1 MRGHQPHL
9 HCGEVLGCLGSA
21 AIGSP
26 PAEVWRLFD
35 GTGNNLVATATANG
49 GLFEGSY
56 MDIQTHA
63 QLLRI
68 Y

>member
-1 MRGHQPHL
+1 
-9 HCGEVLGCLGSA
+9 V
-21 AIGSP
+21 
-26 PAEVWRLFD
+26 FD

-49 GLFEGSY
+49 GLFQGSY
-56 MDIQTHA
+56 MDIQAHA